1 MSRVHPR
8 SWRNVWDHRWSYVAR
23 LPMLP
28 EQKLARHTA
37 RLFQTRFRNWDNLPD
52 VNVNLKFDLVRY
64 CCILLVMF
72 DMGSTKHIHTRKV
85 QQLSLNK
92 QIN

>member
-1 MSRVHPR
+1 M
-8 SWRNVWDHRWSYVAR
+8 AR
-23 LPMLP
+23 LPVLP

-64 CCILLVMF
+64 CCEQTCWLLVMF

-85 QQLSLNK
+85 QQLSLNN